1 MRGRLFRRAVSKEPE
16 ADTFARKR
24 ETSFGFNVPNAMP
37 EAKAVLRIHFGLCNS
52 IRLFQVR
59 KQEKRSLVLQ
69 IPFTHP
75 PMRILDGLE
84 RYVLSEI
91 FGSSVHS
98 SPSGV

>member
-16 ADTFARKR
+16 ADTF
-24 ETSFGFNVPNAMP
+24 SFGFNVPNAMP
-37 EAKAVLRIHFGLCNS
+37 EAKAVFRIHFGLCNS

-69 IPFTHP
+69 IPFTYP
-75 PMRILDGLE
+75 LMRILDGLE

-91 FGSSVHS
+91 FASSVLS
-98 SPSGV
+98 SPPGV